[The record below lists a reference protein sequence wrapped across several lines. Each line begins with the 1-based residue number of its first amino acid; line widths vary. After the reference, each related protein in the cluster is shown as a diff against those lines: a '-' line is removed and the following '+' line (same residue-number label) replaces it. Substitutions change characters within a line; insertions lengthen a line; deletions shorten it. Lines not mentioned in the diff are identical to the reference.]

1 MENADPLF
9 RQVFELP
16 LDKRAELAARLLK
29 SLDDLSDH
37 EAEMLWAA
45 EAERR
50 LHDLQTGKAKSIPA
64 DEVLRK
70 AESLLNE

>member
-1 MENADPLF
+1 MENTEPLF

-29 SLDDLSDH
+29 SLDDLSDQ

-50 LHDLQTGKAKSIPA
+50 LHDLQNGQAKSTPA

-70 AESLLNE
+70 AERLLND

>member
-1 MENADPLF
+1 MENTDPLF

-37 EAEMLWAA
+37 EAEILWAA

-50 LHDLQTGKAKSIPA
+50 LADYYSGKAKSIPA

-70 AESLLNE
+70 AETLLHE

>member
-1 MENADPLF
+1 MENTEPLF

-16 LDKRAELAARLLK
+16 LDKRAELVARLLK
-29 SLDDLSDH
+29 SLDDLSDQ
-37 EAEMLWAA
+37 EAEILWAA

-50 LHDLQTGKAKSIPA
+50 LHDLQNGQAKSIPA

-70 AESLLNE
+70 AERLLND

>member
-1 MENADPLF
+1 MENTEPLF

-29 SLDDLSDH
+29 SLDDLSDQ
-37 EAEMLWAA
+37 EAEILWAA

-50 LHDLQTGKAKSIPA
+50 LHDLQNGQAKSIPA

-70 AESLLNE
+70 AERLLND